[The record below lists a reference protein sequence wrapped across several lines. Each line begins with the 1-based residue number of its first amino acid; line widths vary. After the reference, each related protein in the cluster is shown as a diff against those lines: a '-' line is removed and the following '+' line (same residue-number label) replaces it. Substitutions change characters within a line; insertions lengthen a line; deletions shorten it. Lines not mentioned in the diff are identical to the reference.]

1 MLMFLRRDN
10 TRTKYNT
17 QSILNIIMAKS
28 SKSGSKSKQSKS
40 RQSKS
45 QQEKEKRSKR
55 SKTEE
60 EVQVCDAIIKNG
72 DNKGKR
78 CGKKATC
85 GDKCGTHNPD
95 KPKRVSK
102 SIKKGS
108 PSYHIEAF
116 KVIEGMDGEQVKA
129 LATYFHESFKASLGS
144 GSFPQVST
152 MVKHLMTEPVVPEEP
167 KTEKKK
173 KESKKETKS
182 KQRKKV
188 VKAPSPVA
196 ASSDSSSDSDSDS
209 ESEEEDNEETHEGQK
224 EAAEETQEDQKP
236 KEEEVSDSDGNDS
249 DSDSDSN

>member
-1 MLMFLRRDN
+1 
-10 TRTKYNT
+10 
-17 QSILNIIMAKS
+17 MAKS

-45 QQEKEKRSKR
+45 QQKEKQSKR

-116 KVIEGMDGEQVKA
+116 KVIEKMDEEQVRI

-173 KESKKETKS
+173 ASKKESRS

-188 VKAPSPVA
+188 VKTPPVV
-196 ASSDSSSDSDSDS
+196 SDSSSESETDS
-209 ESEEEDNEETHEGQK
+209 ESEEEEE
-224 EAAEETQEDQKP
+224 APDAEETQEDQKETP
-236 KEEEVSDSDGNDS
+236 KEEKPKENEVSDSSDS
-249 DSDSDSN
+249 DGSDSDSN

>member
-1 MLMFLRRDN
+1 
-10 TRTKYNT
+10 
-17 QSILNIIMAKS
+17 MAKS
-28 SKSGSKSKQSKS
+28 SRSGSKSKQSKS

-45 QQEKEKRSKR
+45 QQKEKRSKR

-102 SIKKGS
+102 SSKKGS

-116 KVIEGMDGEQVKA
+116 KVIEGMDEEQVKA
-129 LATYFHESFKASLGS
+129 LATYFHESFKVSLGS

-152 MVKHLMTEPVVPEEP
+152 MVKHLMTEPVVPQEP
-167 KTEKKK
+167 KVEKKKPSK
-173 KESKKETKS
+173 KESKP

-188 VKAPSPVA
+188 AKAPSPVM
-196 ASSDSSSDSDSDS
+196 SSDSSSESGSESDS
-209 ESEEEDNEETHEGQK
+209 ESEDFPETPEPK
-224 EAAEETQEDQKP
+224 ETQEDQKDVPGEEKP
-236 KEEEVSDSDGNDS
+236 KETPELKETQEDQKEKGEVSDSDS
-249 DSDSDSN
+249 SDSN

>member
-1 MLMFLRRDN
+1 
-10 TRTKYNT
+10 
-17 QSILNIIMAKS
+17 MAKS

-45 QQEKEKRSKR
+45 QQKEKQSKR

-102 SIKKGS
+102 SSKKGS

-116 KVIEGMDGEQVKA
+116 KVIEKMDEEQVKA

-173 KESKKETKS
+173 ASKKESKP

-188 VKAPSPVA
+188 VKTPSPVV
-196 ASSDSSSDSDSDS
+196 ASSDSSSGSESDS
-209 ESEEEDNEETHEGQK
+209 ESEEETQEGP
-224 EAAEETQEDQKP
+224 EETQEDQKDVPEEEKP
-236 KEEEVSDSDGNDS
+236 KEEVSDSSDS
-249 DSDSDSN
+249 DGSDSDSN

>member
-1 MLMFLRRDN
+1 
-10 TRTKYNT
+10 
-17 QSILNIIMAKS
+17 MAKS
-28 SKSGSKSKQSKS
+28 SRSGSKSKQSKS

-45 QQEKEKRSKR
+45 QQKEKRTKR

-102 SIKKGS
+102 SSKKGS

-116 KVIEGMDGEQVKA
+116 KVIEKMDEEQVKA

-173 KESKKETKS
+173 ASKKESKP

-188 VKAPSPVA
+188 VKTPVV
-196 ASSDSSSDSDSDS
+196 ASSDSSSGSESDS
-209 ESEEEDNEETHEGQK
+209 ESEEETQEGP
-224 EAAEETQEDQKP
+224 EETQEDQKDVPEEEKP
-236 KEEEVSDSDGNDS
+236 KEEVSDSSDS
-249 DSDSDSN
+249 DGSDSDSN

>member
-1 MLMFLRRDN
+1 
-10 TRTKYNT
+10 
-17 QSILNIIMAKS
+17 MAKS
-28 SKSGSKSKQSKS
+28 SRSGSKSKQSKS

-45 QQEKEKRSKR
+45 QQKKEKRSKR

-72 DNKGKR
+72 DNKGNR

-102 SIKKGS
+102 SGKKGS

-116 KVIEGMDGEQVKA
+116 NVIEGMDEEQVRT
-129 LATYFHESFKASLGS
+129 LATYFYESFKASLGS

-152 MVKHLMTEPVVPEEP
+152 MVKHLMAEPVVPEEP

-173 KESKKETKS
+173 PSKKESKKES
-182 KQRKKV
+182 KPKRKKV
-188 VKAPSPVA
+188 LSPPVV
-196 ASSDSSSDSDSDS
+196 SDSSSESGSESDS
-209 ESEEEDNEETHEGQK
+209 ESEEE
-224 EAAEETQEDQKP
+224 EAPDAPEETQEQKEAPKEEKP
-236 KEEEVSDSDGNDS
+236 KENEVSDSDG
-249 DSDSDSN
+249 SDSDSN